1 MARSLRSTS
10 SISMKICRKLTQ
22 TAQINPKRT
31 FSSDEACLSSATTTT
46 CLTRLE
52 RCSFPPAWES
62 SVTSSSPSPSSSST
76 SPTPPKR
83 TSPPSRRT
91 TPTPSIGRT
100 SPGSPSSGSRALTRP
115 NYYAEGGV
123 DRVSRSAAES
133 TGEESGANSGR
144 LPSAR
149 LARSGSSRLLFVSQY
164 VPFPSFRLKT
174 RPEGETGNKLTFPLP
189 PRNRRLSPPFHS
201 ASQ

>member
-1 MARSLRSTS
+1 ML
-10 SISMKICRKLTQ
+10 L
-22 TAQINPKRT
+22 
-31 FSSDEACLSSATTTT
+31 
-46 CLTRLE
+46 
-52 RCSFPPAWES
+52 
-62 SVTSSSPSPSSSST
+62 
-76 SPTPPKR
+76 
-83 TSPPSRRT
+83 PSRLGILGHLLIPLSLFLLNLSNSAQAYIPALPTNDTNAVNRT
-91 TPTPSIGRT
+91 DVSRLSFFWVEGSYSADISLQLTADANT
-100 SPGSPSSGSRALTRP
+100 SDFFP